1 MTSKDWLTWGA
12 AAQVASPAWSALMVQ
27 VPAAMR
33 VAVFPLIAHTPVV
46 AEVKVTGSE
55 LVAVAVRVTGLP
67 DSGVSGGSVNEIV

>member
-1 MTSKDWLTWGA
+1 MTSKDWLTCGA
-12 AAQVASPAWSALMVQ
+12 GFQSASPAWSALMVQ
-27 VPAAMR
+27 VPTDTR
-33 VAVFPLIAHTPVV
+33 IAVVPLMVHTPVV